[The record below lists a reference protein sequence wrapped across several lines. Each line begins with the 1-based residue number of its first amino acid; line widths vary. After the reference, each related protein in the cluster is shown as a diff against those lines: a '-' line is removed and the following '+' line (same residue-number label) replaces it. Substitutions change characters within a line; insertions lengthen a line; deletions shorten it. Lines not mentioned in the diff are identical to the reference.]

1 MIDASD
7 ARSAGRRASE
17 SAAATHDTAKG
28 GSAMD
33 AMVVSAM
40 AGVFGSLVGGSAT
53 VATAW
58 VTQKTL
64 SKRELI
70 GAEIR
75 YREAL
80 YGDFIRECSKQV
92 IASFERTLDKPETLL
107 SVYEL
112 INRIRLSASDVVL
125 AEAEHVL
132 QRIMELYFAPNL
144 SVVEVRALATSA
156 SGDPLKAF
164 GEACRAE
171 LKSMRGG
178 V

>member
-1 MIDASD
+1 M
-7 ARSAGRRASE
+7 
-17 SAAATHDTAKG
+17 DTAIVG
-28 GSAMD
+28 
-33 AMVVSAM
+33 AM

-53 VATAW
+53 VVTAW

-70 GAEIR
+70 GAEMR

-92 IASFERTLDKPETLL
+92 IASFEHTLDKPETLL
-107 SVYEL
+107 PVYEL
-112 INRIRLSASDVVL
+112 INRIRLSASDAVL

-132 QRIMELYFAPNL
+132 QRIMEQYFEPNL
-144 SVVEVRALATSA
+144 SVEEVRALAKSTK
-156 SGDPLKAF
+156 GDPLKAF

-171 LKSMRGG
+171 LKSMRGA
-178 V
+178 VSV

>member
-1 MIDASD
+1 
-7 ARSAGRRASE
+7 
-17 SAAATHDTAKG
+17 
-28 GSAMD
+28 MD
-33 AMVVSAM
+33 ATIVSAM
-40 AGVFGSLVGGSAT
+40 AAVLGSLVGGSAS

-58 VTQKTL
+58 ITQRTL
-64 SKRELI
+64 GKRELV
-70 GAEIR
+70 GADIR

-92 IASFERTLDKPETLL
+92 IASLERKLDQPETLS

-112 INRIRLSASDVVL
+112 INRIRLSASNTVL
-125 AEAEHVL
+125 TEAERVL
-132 QRIMELYFAPNL
+132 ERIMEQYFAPNL
-144 SVVEVRALATSA
+144 SMEEVRALAKST

-171 LKSMRGG
+171 LKSLRAS